1 MGQCLITRKGGGGLK
16 LYDLGTAQSFNIK
29 TLCPNVDYTKLTVDN
44 FIFIELPTISYK
56 SGNKGSMCDNNS
68 GLGGTGSVSKSY
80 NASTGVLSCS
90 YTMNAIWYR
99 GCNVSC
105 SQGNN
110 HSATVSVHV
119 GLLV

>member
-1 MGQCLITRKGGGGLK
+1 MGDCLITRKGGGGLK
-16 LYDLGTAQSFNIK
+16 LYDLGTAKSFDIK
-29 TLCPNVDYTKLTVDN
+29 KLCPKVDYTKLTTNN
-44 FIFIELPTISYK
+44 FIFIDLPTISYK

-68 GLGGTGSVSKSY
+68 GLGGKGSVSKSY
-80 NASTGVLSCS
+80 NASTGVLTCS
-90 YTMNAIWYR
+90 YTFDAIWYR